1 MYFTFLTQCPTLL
14 KILAWTWELVTQLP
28 ELHKS
33 YHPKKTADRL
43 RLLKGKLIPK
53 VFLQVNFKEK
63 PTFRIGVYQ
72 FINSLCC
79 RGTIITLRIEVFS
92 KERNKTLH

>member
-1 MYFTFLTQCPTLL
+1 MARMEQIRKYFT
-14 KILAWTWELVTQLP
+14 KVI
-28 ELHKS
+28 S
-33 YHPKKTADRL
+33 Y
-43 RLLKGKLIPK
+43 G

-79 RGTIITLRIEVFS
+79 TYTVYCKPFYS
-92 KERNKTLH
+92 KEPRIDSQPHILKRRDL